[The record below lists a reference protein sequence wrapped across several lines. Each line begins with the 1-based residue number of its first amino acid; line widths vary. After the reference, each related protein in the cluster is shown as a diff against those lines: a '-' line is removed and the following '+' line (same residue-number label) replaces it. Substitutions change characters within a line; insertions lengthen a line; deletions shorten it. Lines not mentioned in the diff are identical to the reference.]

1 MEKKNN
7 SGILSMIGILV
18 LIIILYNSMFS
29 GRARMDKNL
38 QDLSNTKKFLS
49 TEVDKEV
56 LDYLYEQKGYTMMKK
71 SEAKE
76 YKKLGN
82 VRMIGKNDNTI
93 NTFDVYV
100 KGEDEYAINMRGIY
114 IVQFAGTNLFK
125 HIADVK
131 TVWNKN
137 SFFALSN

>member
-1 MEKKNN
+1 MEKKNS

-38 QDLSNTKKFLS
+38 QDLSNTKEFLS

-56 LDYLYEQKGYTMMKK
+56 LDYLYKQKGYSMMKK
-71 SEAKE
+71 RDAKE

-114 IVQFAGTNLFK
+114 MKVLNMKGK
-125 HIADVK
+125 
-131 TVWNKN
+131 
-137 SFFALSN
+137 

>member
-1 MEKKNN
+1 MDKKDN
-7 SGILSMIGILV
+7 SGILGMIGILV
-18 LIIILYNSMFS
+18 LIILLYNSMFS
-29 GRARMDKNL
+29 SRARMDKNL
-38 QDLSNTKKFLS
+38 KDLADSKEFVS

-56 LDYLYEQKGYTMMKK
+56 LDYVYKQNGYTMMKK

-100 KGEDEYAINMRGIY
+100 KNENDYAINMRGIY
-114 IVQFAGTNLFK
+114 MKVLNMKGK
-125 HIADVK
+125 
-131 TVWNKN
+131 
-137 SFFALSN
+137 

>member
-7 SGILSMIGILV
+7 SSIIGMIGVLI

-38 QDLSNTKKFLS
+38 KDLADTKEFLS
-49 TEVDKEV
+49 TEVDKDV
-56 LDYLYEQKGYTMMKK
+56 LDYVFEQKGYAMMKK
-71 SEAKE
+71 RDAKD
-76 YKKLGN
+76 YQKLGT

-100 KGEDEYAINMRGIY
+100 RDGHDYAICMRGIY
-114 IVQFAGTNLFK
+114 MKVLNMK
-125 HIADVK
+125 VK
-131 TVWNKN
+131 
-137 SFFALSN
+137 